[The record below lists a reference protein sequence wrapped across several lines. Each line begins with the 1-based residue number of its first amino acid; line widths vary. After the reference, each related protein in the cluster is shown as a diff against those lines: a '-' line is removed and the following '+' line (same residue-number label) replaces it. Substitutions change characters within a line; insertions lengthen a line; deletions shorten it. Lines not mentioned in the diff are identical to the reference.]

1 MCLGEQRR
9 HVFPDPRGPI
19 RHYTQPDAVCRHQ
32 AGLFDLCESL
42 SELCLCVHLMPA
54 QQMDDPLT
62 IEEVE
67 AKPLGFA
74 PLMTPSRT

>member
-1 MCLGEQRR
+1 
-9 HVFPDPRGPI
+9 
-19 RHYTQPDAVCRHQ
+19 
-32 AGLFDLCESL
+32 
-42 SELCLCVHLMPA
+42 MPA